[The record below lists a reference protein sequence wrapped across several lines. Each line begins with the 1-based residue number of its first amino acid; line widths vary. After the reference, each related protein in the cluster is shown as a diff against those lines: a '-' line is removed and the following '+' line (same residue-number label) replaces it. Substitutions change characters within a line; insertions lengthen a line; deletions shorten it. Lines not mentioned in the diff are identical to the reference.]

1 MVVETSHLHQE
12 IKRQMGDQKCGQ
24 NHDGVEAKKKLR
36 TKRKAKKIGKVRKIN
51 SAQFLTWTVI

>member
-1 MVVETSHLHQE
+1 
-12 IKRQMGDQKCGQ
+12 MGDQKCGQ